1 MSVVVIDRNLA
12 PKVLSRSLCVAV
24 AGLCAL
30 VVTPMSAAR
39 ADWPE
44 RPVTVVV
51 PYAAGGNTDIMARLA
66 SDALTQKLGQPFI
79 VENRP
84 GAGGAIATQLVVSSP
99 PDGYRLLFASTAQ
112 TSIVPYAQKV
122 KYDATRDLAPIAI
135 FGQNFSVL
143 AISAKVPAKDLG
155 GFLAY
160 ARANPGKINY
170 GSGGTGTVAHLISA
184 SLGVRAGLDM
194 VHVPYKG
201 GSQSVTDLLSG
212 QIEMYFG
219 NSAELLPFSGS
230 DSIRLIAVGTLK
242 RVKQLPEVPA
252 VAEVIPGFS
261 MPAWNGFLAPAG
273 TPRAIIELVSR
284 ETLAATQLPSITRK
298 LYDLGIEPG
307 VANADEHAA
316 IIREEQGV
324 YAAAV
329 KAAGITQE

>member
-1 MSVVVIDRNLA
+1 MVTTSFNRKLRESMNLRALIASVCMFTAGAVSVSLA
-12 PKVLSRSLCVAV
+12 H
-24 AGLCAL
+24 
-30 VVTPMSAAR
+30 

-44 RPVTVVV
+44 RAVTVVV

-66 SDALTQKLGQPFI
+66 SDALAQKLGQSFI

-84 GAGGAIATQLVVSSP
+84 GAGGAIATQMVVSSP
-99 PDGYRLLFASTAQ
+99 ADGYRLLFASTAQ

-122 KYDATRDLAPIAI
+122 RYEATKDLAPIAI

-143 AISAKVPAKDLG
+143 AISTKLPSRDLTS
-155 GFLAY
+155 FIAY
-160 ARANPGKINY
+160 AKANPGKINY

-184 SLGVRAGLDM
+184 SLGVRAGIEL

-219 NSAELLPFSGS
+219 NSAELLPFGGS
-230 DSIRLIAVGTLK
+230 EKIRLIAVGTLK
-242 RVKQLPEVPA
+242 RVKQLPEVPT

-273 TPRAIIELVSR
+273 TPRPIIDLLSK
-284 ETLAATQLPSITRK
+284 ETLAAAQLPAINQK
-298 LYDLGIEPG
+298 LFDLGIEPG
-307 VANADEHAA
+307 AAGADEHAA

-329 KAAGITQE
+329 KAAGITPE

>member
-1 MSVVVIDRNLA
+1 
-12 PKVLSRSLCVAV
+12 
-24 AGLCAL
+24 
-30 VVTPMSAAR
+30 
-39 ADWPE
+39 
-44 RPVTVVV
+44 
-51 PYAAGGNTDIMARLA
+51 MARLA

-201 GSQSVTDLLSG
+201 GGQASTDLV
-212 QIEMYFG
+212 G
-219 NSAELLPFSGS
+219 N
-230 DSIRLIAVGTLK
+230 
-242 RVKQLPEVPA
+242 QLPVA
-252 VAEVIPGFS
+252 VLG
-261 MPAWNGFLAPAG
+261 
-273 TPRAIIELVSR
+273 
-284 ETLAATQLPSITRK
+284 LAA
-298 LYDLGIEPG
+298 
-307 VANADEHAA
+307 EHKVDYEVRLSMAQVLEVLQSGLVEA
-316 IIREEQGV
+316 QIQDPIQQ
-324 YAAAV
+324 AV
-329 KAAGITQE
+329 LQS

>member
-1 MSVVVIDRNLA
+1 MVTTSFNRKLRQSMNPRALIASVCMFTAGAVSVSLA
-12 PKVLSRSLCVAV
+12 H
-24 AGLCAL
+24 
-30 VVTPMSAAR
+30 

-44 RPVTVVV
+44 RAVTVVV

-66 SDALTQKLGQPFI
+66 SDALAQKLGQSFI

-84 GAGGAIATQLVVSSP
+84 GAGGAIATQMVVSSP
-99 PDGYRLLFASTAQ
+99 ADGYRLLFASTAQ

-122 KYDATRDLAPIAI
+122 RYEATKDLAPIAI

-143 AISAKVPAKDLG
+143 AISTKLPSRDLTS
-155 GFLAY
+155 FIAY
-160 ARANPGKINY
+160 AKANPGKINY

-184 SLGVRAGLDM
+184 SLGVRAGIEL

-219 NSAELLPFSGS
+219 NSAELLPFGGS
-230 DSIRLIAVGTLK
+230 EKIRLIAVGTLK
-242 RVKQLPEVPA
+242 RVKQLPEVPT

-273 TPRAIIELVSR
+273 TPRPIIDLLSK
-284 ETLAATQLPSITRK
+284 ETLAAAQLPAINQK
-298 LYDLGIEPG
+298 LFDLGIEPG
-307 VANADEHAA
+307 AAGADEHAA

-329 KAAGITQE
+329 KAAGITPE

>member
-1 MSVVVIDRNLA
+1 MVTTSFNRKHRQCINPRGLLAAVCAFTAGAISVSLA
-12 PKVLSRSLCVAV
+12 H
-24 AGLCAL
+24 
-30 VVTPMSAAR
+30 

-44 RPVTVVV
+44 RAVTVVV

-66 SDALTQKLGQPFI
+66 SDALAQKLGQSFI

-84 GAGGAIATQLVVSSP
+84 GAGGAIATQMVVSSP

-122 KYDATRDLAPIAI
+122 RYDATKDLAPIAI

-143 AISAKVPAKDLG
+143 AISAKLPAKELG
-155 GFLAY
+155 SFIAY
-160 ARANPGKINY
+160 AKANPGKINY

-184 SLGVRAGLDM
+184 SLGVRAGIDL

-219 NSAELLPFSGS
+219 NSAELLPFGGS
-230 DSIRLIAVGTLK
+230 DKIRLIAVGTLK
-242 RVKQLPEVPA
+242 RVKQLPEVPT

-273 TPRAIIELVSR
+273 TPRPIIDRLSR
-284 ETLAATQLPSITRK
+284 EILAAAQLPAINQK
-298 LYDLGIEPG
+298 LFDLGIEPG
-307 VANADEHAA
+307 AAAADEHAA
-316 IIREEQGV
+316 IIRDEQGV

-329 KAAGITQE
+329 KAAGITPE

>member
-1 MSVVVIDRNLA
+1 MATVSFNRKHRQFIH
-12 PKVLSRSLCVAV
+12 SRALVAV
-24 AGLCAL
+24 VCMFIAGA
-30 VVTPMSAAR
+30 VSGSPAH

-44 RPVTVVV
+44 RAVTVVV

-66 SDALTQKLGQPFI
+66 SDALAQKLGQSFI

-84 GAGGAIATQLVVSSP
+84 GAGGAIATQMIVSSP

-122 KYDATRDLAPIAI
+122 RYDATKDLSPIAV

-143 AISAKVPAKDLG
+143 AISTKLPSKDLAS
-155 GFLAY
+155 FIAY
-160 ARANPGKINY
+160 AKANPGKINY

-184 SLGVRAGLDM
+184 SLGVRAGIEL

-219 NSAELLPFSGS
+219 NSAELLPFGGS
-230 DSIRLIAVGTLK
+230 EKIRLIAVGTLK
-242 RVKQLPEVPA
+242 RVKQLPEIPA

-273 TPRAIIELVSR
+273 TPRAIIDLLSK
-284 ETLAATQLPSITRK
+284 ETLAAAQLPAINQK
-298 LYDLGIEPG
+298 LFDLGIEPG
-307 VANADEHAA
+307 IAAADEHAA
-316 IIREEQGV
+316 IIRDEQGV

-329 KAAGITQE
+329 KAAGITPE